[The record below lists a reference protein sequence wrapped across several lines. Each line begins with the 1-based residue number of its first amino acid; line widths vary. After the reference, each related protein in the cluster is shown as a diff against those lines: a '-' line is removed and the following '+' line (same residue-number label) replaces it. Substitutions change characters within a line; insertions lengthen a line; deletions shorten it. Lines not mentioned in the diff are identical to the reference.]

1 MSFYTINTYRKS
13 SRLFIAGGGEIL
25 SKERTT
31 QGDPLA
37 MPWYYVNTSII
48 IQSLRLT
55 TPDVKQVWL
64 ADYSAGGGKIN
75 SLLNT

>member
-1 MSFYTINTYRKS
+1 
-13 SRLFIAGGGEIL
+13 
-25 SKERTT
+25 
-31 QGDPLA
+31 